1 MSKEDFER
9 DFEGY
14 FKWSSM
20 GTWTGTSKG
29 KGDLEG
35 GLYNSLEHDI
45 KVVGISLSFSLNGS
59 SCEILDIPTF

>member
-20 GTWTGTSKG
+20 GTWTWTSKR

-35 GLYNSLEHDI
+35 DLYNYLELDTE
-45 KVVGISLSFSLNGS
+45 VVGISFSLNRS
-59 SCEILDIPTF
+59 SCEILDISVF